1 MQAALDRGL
10 LDLRGVPG
18 PHYVDIPPYPRP
30 IPTLVM
36 PNGAKIVGDGTTAIV
51 FRGSPM
57 GHDWAGIRVGDAWG
71 ITGVNFVV
79 DDTGLGWVEQT
90 HVLEVVGP
98 KTGGLMSYCTFDHPV
113 VPGSS
118 RGDCVRFRG
127 YDPLPDGSADKRI
140 WDQHFHHVVFKRA
153 ARSGIAVYGALNT
166 STFHHLTFLDVADQD
181 LDMETA
187 VASANSFEWYR
198 CTHFQGPSAQSALAV
213 SLYPGSVHMHHCK
226 IRGRGLDVLG
236 GSHDLH
242 DNDVELWMLSPGVPV
257 VYNRK
262 EGSTRFRR
270 ERYTR
275 RASAGPGVVFA
286 VAEKITAPSS
296 VLVEDVVVL
305 QETKGPPVVV
315 SGVRGITFRGL
326 EVTDN
331 GAGDVSLRDAVRV
344 EGTKLT
350 KTTPVVFEDCD
361 FLSANRAAV
370 SVSGSYL
377 GGVGSVE
384 LRDCFTSRCGTTLR
398 QENVE
403 PTATMGGISGPVTVV
418 DAT

>member
-36 PNGAKIVGDGTTAIV
+36 PNGARIVGDGTTAIV

-79 DDTGLGWVEQT
+79 DDAGPGWVEQT

-127 YDPLPDGSADKRI
+127 YDPLPSGSADKRI

-153 ARSGIAVYGALNT
+153 ARSGIAVYGALNA
-166 STFHHLTFLDVADQD
+166 STFHHLTFLDTSDQD
-181 LDMETA
+181 LDMETS
-187 VASANSFEWYR
+187 VASVNSFEWHH
-198 CTHFQGPSAQSALAV
+198 CLHFQGASAQSALAV
-213 SLYPGSVHMHHCK
+213 SLYPGSVHMHHCELH
-226 IRGRGLDVLG
+226 RGLDVLG

-242 DNDVELWMLSPGVPV
+242 DNDVELSMPSSDPV
-257 VYNRK
+257 VQDRK
-262 EGSTRFRR
+262 AGSPRFRR

-275 RASAGPGVVFA
+275 RSSAGPGAVFV
-286 VAEKITAPSS
+286 VAEKLTAPSS
-296 VLVEDVVVL
+296 VLVEDVEVV
-305 QETKGPPVVV
+305 QEADGIPVGV
-315 SGVRGITFRGL
+315 SGVSGVTFRGL
-326 EVTDN
+326 TVTDN
-331 GAGDVSLRDAVRV
+331 GHGDVSRRDAVRV

-361 FLSANRAAV
+361 FLSANRAAI

-377 GGVGSVE
+377 GGCGSVE
-384 LRDCFTSRCGTTLR
+384 VRDCFTSRCGTTLR

-403 PTATMGGISGPVTVV
+403 ATPTMGGISGPVTVV